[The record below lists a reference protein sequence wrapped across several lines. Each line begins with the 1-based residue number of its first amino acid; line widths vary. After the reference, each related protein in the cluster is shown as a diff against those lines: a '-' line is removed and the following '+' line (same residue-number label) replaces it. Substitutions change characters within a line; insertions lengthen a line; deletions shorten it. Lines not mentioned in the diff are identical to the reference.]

1 MPLGRSI
8 PVDDV
13 GERRHPL
20 VRIVLILLC
29 LLLLAGAGAVVGGAA
44 WLTHTMRTSLPQLDG
59 TILTPGLTAAVT
71 VRRDAHGVP
80 HIEAQN
86 LDDLLFA
93 QGYVTAQDRLW
104 QLDMARRMAAG
115 DAAEILGPK
124 LVEHDR
130 IQRVLAMRTTAERLT
145 ASLSEQ
151 ERRYFN
157 DYAAGVNAYI
167 AAHES
172 DLPAEFRLLMYKP
185 AAWQPVDSML
195 VVMAMVQ
202 MLDEHWPEKIE
213 RERITAKLGP
223 AMAANLYPTG
233 SWRDHPPVSSEP
245 PITAPNQA
253 IPDIPLDP
261 SQTGA
266 WGASTERTAQSAGQ
280 GARQGSELRAQSSGQ
295 RSATREQRSVSMS
308 RVAAWALSP
317 REPQDPWTEVMDES
331 AATVCMGCD
340 PGSNEWVVAG
350 SRTASGQAMLSNDM
364 HLAHQIPNIWY
375 EIDMKAPGFHAAG
388 VSVPG
393 IPFVVAGHNEH
404 VAWGFTSLYGDTQDI
419 YVEKTNGQDQYLGT
433 DGAWHPFEHDEET
446 IHVRWGR
453 DVTVDVERT
462 DHGVVITP
470 LIPGERRTLALDWT
484 AYSPQAKGFPLLA
497 MDTAANWQDF
507 RTALES
513 WWGPTQNVVYADDEG
528 NIGYQAVGVIPLRP
542 NGLEGVPIADRA
554 HEWAGFIPFDQ
565 LPTAYDP
572 PVGLLATA
580 NARVTPDNPSP
591 PITGA
596 PVVPAGGSGPPAAGG
611 PVALAEPAAGGATTA
626 AIPQLTLEWGE
637 PYRNERI
644 WKWLEPKDKLTP
656 ADMLTLQTDVYSE
669 VDQEI
674 AQRLAYGIDHASHA
688 DSQLRQAA
696 DLLRSWDGVV
706 GVDSAPAAIVAA
718 AKAVFYPML
727 LEPKLGPEWR
737 HYLWGESIYAGEQIL
752 MNEPAA
758 WLPPGYASWDDFLAD
773 MVRQGLKFDHAPH
786 DLSQWRYGYAHP
798 VDVEHPLFG
807 LVPWFRDWTGT
818 GAQPQS
824 GDTTTVKQVARTFGP
839 SQRFTIDWSNVDA
852 ATENIVMGES
862 GDPLSPYYRDQW
874 EYWYGGKT
882 FALPFTDAAVTAATA
897 HTLRL
902 EP

>member
-8 PVDDV
+8 PVDDDEDR
-13 GERRHPL
+13 GERWHPF
-20 VRIVLILLC
+20 VRVVLILFC
-29 LLLLAGAGAVVGGAA
+29 LVVLALAGAVVGGAA
-44 WLTHTMRTSLPQLDG
+44 WVTHSMRTSLPQLDG

-71 VRRDAHGVP
+71 VRRDGHGVP

-115 DAAEILGPK
+115 TAAEILGPK
-124 LVEHDR
+124 LAEHDR
-130 IQRVLAMRTTAERLT
+130 IQRVLAMRATAERLT
-145 ASLSEQ
+145 ATLSEQ
-151 ERRYFN
+151 DRRYFN

-167 AAHES
+167 AAHAS

-213 RERITAKLGP
+213 RERITAKLGSTL
-223 AMAANLYPTG
+223 AADLYPTG
-233 SWRDHPPVSSEP
+233 SWRDHPPVSDEP

-253 IPDIPLDP
+253 IPEIPLDP
-261 SQTGA
+261 SQTGFFT
-266 WGASTERTAQSAGQ
+266 TEDTEHGDQDAGRRTQ
-280 GARQGSELRAQSSGQ
+280 GARGGKPGAEMTA
-295 RSATREQRSVSMS
+295 
-308 RVAAWALSP
+308 RVAAWALAP
-317 REPQDPWTEVMDES
+317 REPGDAWSEVMEES
-331 AATVCMGCD
+331 AATACMGCD
-340 PGSNEWVVAG
+340 PGSNEWVVSG

-404 VAWGFTSLYGDTQDI
+404 VAWGFTSLYGDTQDV
-419 YVEKTNGQDQYLGT
+419 YVEKTNGQDQYMGA

-484 AYSPQAKGFPLLA
+484 AYSPQAKGFPLPA
-497 MDTAANWQDF
+497 MDMAGNWQDF

-542 NGLEGVPIADRA
+542 NGLQGVPITDLA

-565 LPTAYDP
+565 LPTSYDP
-572 PVGLLATA
+572 PGGLLATA

-591 PITGA
+591 PVTGA
-596 PVVPAGGSGPPAAGG
+596 PGITADGSGALAAGG
-611 PVALAEPAAGGATTA
+611 PGTVAESAPGGAPAAAS
-626 AIPQLTLEWGE
+626 PQLTLEWGE

-656 ADMLTLQTDVYSE
+656 ADMLTLETDVYSE

-674 AQRLAYGIDHASHA
+674 AQRLAYGIDHADHA
-688 DSQLRQAA
+688 GAQLRQAA
-696 DLLRSWDGVV
+696 DLLRTWDGVV

-718 AKAVFYPML
+718 AKAVFYPMV
-727 LEPKLGPEWR
+727 LEPKLGAEWR
-737 HYLWGESIYAGEQIL
+737 HYEWGESIYAGEQIL

-773 MVRQGLKFDHAPH
+773 MVRKGLKADHAPY
-786 DLSQWRYGYAHP
+786 DLSRWRYGYAHP

-807 LVPWFRDWTGT
+807 LLPWFRDWTGT
-818 GAQPQS
+818 GVQPQS
-824 GDTTTVKQVARTFGP
+824 GDTTTVKQVGRTFGP

-862 GDPLSPYYRDQW
+862 GDPLSPYYRNQW

-882 FALPFTDAAVTAATA
+882 FALPFTEAAVAAATA

>member
-8 PVDDV
+8 PVDDDEDEE
-13 GERRHPL
+13 ERRHPFVRVAL
-20 VRIVLILLC
+20 VLFC
-29 LLLLAGAGAVVGGAA
+29 LLVLAVVGAAVGGAA

-80 HIEAQN
+80 HIQAQN

-104 QLDMARRMAAG
+104 ELDMARRMAAG
-115 DAAEILGPK
+115 TAAEILGPK

-130 IQRVLAMRTTAERLT
+130 MQRVLAMRATAERLT
-145 ASLSEQ
+145 ASLSDQ
-151 ERRYFN
+151 ERHYFN

-195 VVMAMVQ
+195 VTMSMVQ
-202 MLDEHWPEKIE
+202 MLDEHWPEKVE

-223 AMAANLYPTG
+223 TLAADLYPTG
-233 SWRDHPPVSSEP
+233 SWRDRPPISSEA
-245 PITAPNQA
+245 PITAPNQT
-253 IPDIPLDP
+253 IPEIPLDP
-261 SQTGA
+261 SQVGESTGY
-266 WGASTERTAQSAGQ
+266 EVQ
-280 GARQGSELRAQSSGQ
+280 GAGQGSELRAQSSGQ
-295 RSATREQRSVSMS
+295 RTAFSAQRAAYSVQKSGPAPPLMV
-308 RVAAWALSP
+308 RIAAEFLSP
-317 REPQDPWTEVMDES
+317 PESGDAWSMVMNS
-331 AATVCMGCD
+331 AATPCLGCD

-364 HLAHQIPNIWY
+364 HLEHQIPNIWY
-375 EIDMKAPGFHAAG
+375 EIDMKAPGFDAAG

-404 VAWGFTSLYGDTQDI
+404 IAWGFTSLYGDTQDI
-419 YVEKTNGQDQYLGT
+419 YVEKTNAQDQYLGA
-433 DGAWHPFEHDEET
+433 DGAWHPIEHDEET
-446 IHVRWGR
+446 IGVRWGR
-453 DVTVDVERT
+453 NVTVDVERT

-484 AYSPQAKGFPLLA
+484 VYSPQAKGFPLLA
-497 MDTAANWQDF
+497 VDTAANWQDF
-507 RTALES
+507 RTALQQ
-513 WWGPTQNVVYADDEG
+513 WWGPTQNVVYADDQG
-528 NIGYQAVGVIPLRP
+528 NIGYQAVGLIPLRP
-542 NGLEGVPIADRA
+542 NGLQGVPIEGGA

-565 LPTAYDP
+565 LPSAYNP
-572 PVGLLATA
+572 PGGILATA
-580 NARVTPDNPSP
+580 NARVTPDPTAP
-591 PITGA
+591 TAGALGA
-596 PVVPAGGSGPPAAGG
+596 PAEAAPSVATPPAAS
-611 PVALAEPAAGGATTA
+611 T
-626 AIPQLTLEWGE
+626 QLTLEWGE

-688 DSQLRQAA
+688 DAQLRQAA
-696 DLLRSWDGVV
+696 DLLRTWNGEV
-706 GVDSAPAAIVAA
+706 GIDSAPAAIVAA
-718 AKAVFYPML
+718 AKAAFYPML

-737 HYLWGESIYAGEQIL
+737 HYKWGESLYAGEEIL

-758 WLPPGYASWDDFLAD
+758 WLPPQYATWDDFLAD
-773 MVRQGLKFDHAPH
+773 LVRQGLKEDHAPY
-786 DLSQWRYGYAHP
+786 DLSRWRYGYAHP

-807 LVPWFRDWTGT
+807 LMPWFKRWTGT

-824 GDTTTVKQVARTFGP
+824 GDTSTVKQVGRTFGP

-862 GDPLSPYYRDQW
+862 GDPLSEYYRDQW
-874 EYWYGGKT
+874 PYWYAGKT
-882 FALPFTDAAVTAATA
+882 FALPFTDQAVAGATV